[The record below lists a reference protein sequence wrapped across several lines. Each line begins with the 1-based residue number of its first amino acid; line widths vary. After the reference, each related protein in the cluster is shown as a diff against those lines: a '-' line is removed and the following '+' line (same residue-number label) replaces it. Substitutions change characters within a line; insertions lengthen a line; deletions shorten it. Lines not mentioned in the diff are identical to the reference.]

1 MTGWGEDASESF
13 DLSHMSELFDEG
25 QAHYS
30 MIYFPDGGMF
40 RDAFDHPLRY
50 TRRGSDRAYP
60 TVLTSNICTS

>member
-1 MTGWGEDASESF
+1 
-13 DLSHMSELFDEG
+13 MSELFDEG